1 MPRVSVIMNVQNG
14 EPHLREAIDSVVAQ
28 TLPDWELILWDDHST
43 DESAAIVASY
53 QDDRIRYFFA
63 PRNTLLGTARK
74 LAMRQASGEWLAFLD
89 QDDIW
94 LPDKLQKQMARVDA
108 MPDAGLIY
116 GRTVV
121 FSRSGQQRDFDHRH
135 EYEPLPEGDIFE
147 RLFVDSC
154 FISMSSAAI
163 RRSVLDS
170 IEEIPDTYEIIPD
183 YYLFVE
189 VARRRPAAAVQETVC
204 RYRVHALNMSH
215 SSRGRMHREVLHLID
230 RCSDALDERIVKRR
244 KHIHATVLAWDELH
258 KPSTFFQG
266 IVRLVREGSLVFL
279 FTRPF
284 ARISR
289 SLRRRI
295 QTPFWKQHG

>member
-1 MPRVSVIMNVQNG
+1 MNVQNG

-53 QDDRIRYFFA
+53 QDQRIRYFFA

-94 LPDKLQKQMARVDA
+94 YPDKLEKQMARIDA

-121 FSRSGQQRDFDHRH
+121 FSESGQQRDFDHRH
-135 EYEPLPEGDIFE
+135 EYQALPEGDIFE

-163 RRSVLDS
+163 RRSVLDD
-170 IEEIPDTYEIIPD
+170 IEEIPDAYEIIPD

-189 VARRRPAAAVQETVC
+189 VARRRPAAAVQDVVC

-215 SSRGRMHREVLHLID
+215 SSRGRMHREVLQLIE
-230 RCSDALDERIVKRR
+230 RCSDDLPAPIVRR
-244 KHIHATVLAWDELH
+244 RQHIHATVLAWDELH
-258 KPSTFFQG
+258 DRSTLLQG
-266 IVRLVREGSLVFL
+266 SLRLVREGSLVFL

-284 ARISR
+284 ARLFR
-289 SLRRRI
+289 SMRRI
-295 QTPFWKQHG
+295 VQAPYWKKHG